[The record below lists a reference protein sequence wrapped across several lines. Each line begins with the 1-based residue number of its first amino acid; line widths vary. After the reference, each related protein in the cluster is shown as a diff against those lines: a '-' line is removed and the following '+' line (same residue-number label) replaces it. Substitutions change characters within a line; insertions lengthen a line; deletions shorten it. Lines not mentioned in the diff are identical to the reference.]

1 MIEKIRIGHDNKGIT
16 PGWHLD
22 KVEVRRLQEDG
33 ETSTT
38 YTFPCKRWLAK
49 DEDDGSVVRELIPQ
63 RVVEE
68 SVTEDGEF
76 KTREVNQ
83 ETLEREFCEVWT
95 VVTLGLIKS
104 TGAKDLTNIDAY
116 YSWLRKRSMNFKLF
130 IQYSR
135 CTIWPI
141 GTILRA
147 NCCSV
152 IWASSFDCILEKE
165 WMDYAP

>member
-16 PGWHLD
+16 SGWHLD

-83 ETLEREFCEVWT
+83 ETLEREFCELWT
-95 VVTLGLIKS
+95 VVTLGLMKS
-104 TGAKDLTNIDAY
+104 TEQVRVRVRIRVPRT
-116 YSWLRKRSMNFKLF
+116 
-130 IQYSR
+130 
-135 CTIWPI
+135 
-141 GTILRA
+141 
-147 NCCSV
+147 
-152 IWASSFDCILEKE
+152 
-165 WMDYAP
+165 

>member
-1 MIEKIRIGHDNKGIT
+1 MLIFACIFRSCLFQLDNVGDVIEKIRIGHDNKGIT

-83 ETLEREFCEVWT
+83 ETLERELCEV
-95 VVTLGLIKS
+95 
-104 TGAKDLTNIDAY
+104 
-116 YSWLRKRSMNFKLF
+116 
-130 IQYSR
+130 
-135 CTIWPI
+135 
-141 GTILRA
+141 
-147 NCCSV
+147 
-152 IWASSFDCILEKE
+152 
-165 WMDYAP
+165 

>member
-1 MIEKIRIGHDNKGIT
+1 MIEKIRIGHDNKSIT
-16 PGWHLD
+16 SGWHLD

-83 ETLEREFCEVWT
+83 ETLEREFCE
-95 VVTLGLIKS
+95 L
-104 TGAKDLTNIDAY
+104 
-116 YSWLRKRSMNFKLF
+116 
-130 IQYSR
+130 
-135 CTIWPI
+135 
-141 GTILRA
+141 
-147 NCCSV
+147 
-152 IWASSFDCILEKE
+152 
-165 WMDYAP
+165 

>member
-83 ETLEREFCEVWT
+83 ETLEREFCELWT
-95 VVTLGLIKS
+95 VVTLGRASKSKSKNKS
-104 TGAKDLTNIDAY
+104 TKDLESGTVFLHLLQTCQAFL
-116 YSWLRKRSMNFKLF
+116 SLRTKC
-130 IQYSR
+130 Q
-135 CTIWPI
+135 
-141 GTILRA
+141 
-147 NCCSV
+147 
-152 IWASSFDCILEKE
+152 SF
-165 WMDYAP
+165 Y